1 MKTVGFI
8 ERPIPPR
15 WHTKCKCTRP
25 GRSSLCN
32 FLRIMENVT
41 VTDAADDGTPAMEL
55 ARNLPTLVAQLKALR
70 EDMERKSK
78 LYDALLHAADGCE
91 PKVDRRAASSS
102 SLDQSQSGM
111 RGSIFT
117 PFANSQLDPRASQ
130 MTLEDLSALDAAL
143 DDTHYSNTLVSR
155 QSSIMMRQQQNGYRY
170 SQRGRP
176 QPRPSYSMS
185 QMSMGRVGPDKYTVM
200 WVSGECGISLR
211 NFSRKDNKVGA
222 QIAVL
227 QHADG
232 VTTGISNCR
241 LGDQLVSINDERV
254 DHLKFREIVEKLKT
268 TRRPISLGFRTNQ
281 NVQTSPK
288 AASSPTGS
296 FSSTNGVSRSSN
308 FFSRG
313 SSRSKKPSPSTADR
327 HSVSG
332 GSYSNTNAFFD
343 DDESSDIVHETIDH
357 PGYGDLT
364 NAPLSISRSISAD
377 AVTRSSTGDGLAMV
391 DRSTTTSLQSSTST
405 LSEDV
410 EMWCR
415 EQEEMHSDIIVLL
428 TETVMRCEKL
438 QQENLDQLQNLMQL
452 SVSSPRPSDRSSV
465 ASSYV
470 GTERTSKPDHQD
482 VLDVDAVAPAALA
495 SPTATSPKATSPR
508 A

>member
-1 MKTVGFI
+1 MGATSPALVASDPSHKDGI
-8 ERPIPPR
+8 QSASAP
-15 WHTKCKCTRP
+15 TRSVTL
-25 GRSSLCN
+25 RN
-32 FLRIMENVT
+32 FLRIMENLT
-41 VTDAADDGTPAMEL
+41 RTECADDTATPAAEL
-55 ARNLPTLVAQLKALR
+55 ERNLPDLVTQLKALR
-70 EDMERKSK
+70 DDMERKSK
-78 LYDALLHAADGCE
+78 LYDALLQAVDGCE
-91 PKVDRRAASSS
+91 PSSTRRAGSSS
-102 SLDQSQSGM
+102 ALDQSQSGM

-117 PFANSQLDPRASQ
+117 PFSNSQLDPRASQ
-130 MTLEDLSALDAAL
+130 MTLEDLSALDEAL
-143 DDTHYSNTLVSR
+143 DDTHYTNTLVSR

-185 QMSMGRVGPDKYTVM
+185 QMSMGRMGPDKYTVM

-241 LGDQLVSINDERV
+241 LGDELVSINDERV
-254 DHLKFREIVEKLKT
+254 DNLKFREIVDKLKT

-281 NVQTSPK
+281 NVQTSPRS
-288 AASSPTGS
+288 ASSPTGS
-296 FSSTNGVSRSSN
+296 TSRPSH

-313 SSRSKKPSPSTADR
+313 SSRSKNKASPSPADR

-332 GSYSNTNAFFD
+332 GSHPTTSGFFD

-364 NAPLSISRSISAD
+364 SVPVSISRSTSAD
-377 AVTRSSTGDGLAMV
+377 SVLRSSTGDATATV

-410 EMWCR
+410 EVWCR

-452 SVSSPRPSDRSSV
+452 SASSPSDRSST
-465 ASSYV
+465 ASCLEI
-470 GTERTSKPDHQD
+470 ERSSKTDQE
-482 VLDVDAVAPAALA
+482 VTLDVDAVVSVSA
-495 SPTATSPKATSPR
+495 SPTTSSR

>member
-1 MKTVGFI
+1 
-8 ERPIPPR
+8 
-15 WHTKCKCTRP
+15 
-25 GRSSLCN
+25 
-32 FLRIMENVT
+32 MENLT
-41 VTDAADDGTPAMEL
+41 RTECADDTATPAAEL
-55 ARNLPTLVAQLKALR
+55 ERNLPDLVTQLKALR
-70 EDMERKSK
+70 DDMERKSK
-78 LYDALLHAADGCE
+78 LYDALLQAVDGCE
-91 PKVDRRAASSS
+91 PSSTRRAGSSS
-102 SLDQSQSGM
+102 ALDQSQSGM

-117 PFANSQLDPRASQ
+117 PFSNSQLDPRASQ
-130 MTLEDLSALDAAL
+130 MTLEDLSALDEAL
-143 DDTHYSNTLVSR
+143 DDTHYTNTLVSR
-155 QSSIMMRQQQNGYRY
+155 QSSIMMRQQQNG
-170 SQRGRP
+170 
-176 QPRPSYSMS
+176 
-185 QMSMGRVGPDKYTVM
+185 
-200 WVSGECGISLR
+200 GECGISLR

-241 LGDQLVSINDERV
+241 LGDELVSINDERIV
-254 DHLKFREIVEKLKT
+254 DKLKT

-281 NVQTSPK
+281 NVQTSPRS
-288 AASSPTGS
+288 ASSPTGS
-296 FSSTNGVSRSSN
+296 TSRPSH

-313 SSRSKKPSPSTADR
+313 SSRSKNKASPSPADR

-332 GSYSNTNAFFD
+332 GSHPTTSGFFD

-364 NAPLSISRSISAD
+364 SVPVSISRSTSAD
-377 AVTRSSTGDGLAMV
+377 SVLRSSTGDATATV

-410 EMWCR
+410 EVWCR

-452 SVSSPRPSDRSSV
+452 SASSPSDRSST
-465 ASSYV
+465 ASCLEI
-470 GTERTSKPDHQD
+470 ERSSKTDQE
-482 VLDVDAVAPAALA
+482 VTLDVDAVVSVSA
-495 SPTATSPKATSPR
+495 SPTTSSR

>member
-1 MKTVGFI
+1 
-8 ERPIPPR
+8 
-15 WHTKCKCTRP
+15 
-25 GRSSLCN
+25 
-32 FLRIMENVT
+32 MESPT
-41 VTDAADDGTPAMEL
+41 GADDATPAMEL
-55 ARNLPTLVAQLKALR
+55 ARNLPELVKQLKALR
-70 EDMERKSK
+70 EDMESKSK
-78 LYDALLHAADGCE
+78 LYDALLQASEGLE
-91 PKVDRRAASSS
+91 PNRNGLRSTPSSS
-102 SLDQSQSGM
+102 SLDMSQSGM

-117 PFANSQLDPRASQ
+117 PYANSQLDPRASQ

-155 QSSIMMRQQQNGYRY
+155 QSSIMMRQQQQGYRY

-185 QMSMGRVGPDKYTVM
+185 QMSMGRIGPDNYTVM

-254 DHLKFREIVEKLKT
+254 DRLKFREIVDKLKT
-268 TRRPISLGFRTNQ
+268 TRRPISLGFTTNQ
-281 NVQTSPK
+281 NVQTSPR
-288 AASSPTGS
+288 AASSPTAS
-296 FSSTNGVSRSSN
+296 YSNSTGGSRSSQ

-313 SSRSKKPSPSTADR
+313 SLKGKKKSTPPSSVADR

-332 GSYSNTNAFFD
+332 GSHPKTNGFFD

-357 PGYGDLT
+357 PGYADLT
-364 NAPLSISRSISAD
+364 NAPLPISRSSSAD
-377 AVTRSSTGDGLAMV
+377 ARLSNGEALIQL
-391 DRSTTTSLQSSTST
+391 DRTTTASLQSSTST

-452 SVSSPRPSDRSSV
+452 SVSSPRPSERSST

-470 GTERTSKPDHQD
+470 GTEKISKSDNQSG
-482 VLDVDAVAPAALA
+482 VLDMDAIVPASLT
-495 SPTATSPKATSPR
+495 SPTATTSPR
-508 A
+508 T

>member
-1 MKTVGFI
+1 MSV
-8 ERPIPPR
+8 PPAS
-15 WHTKCKCTRP
+15 P
-25 GRSSLCN
+25 SLHS
-32 FLRIMENVT
+32 LPRIMESSHMET
-41 VTDAADDGTPAMEL
+41 IDDATPAMEL
-55 ARNLPTLVAQLKALR
+55 ARNLPALVTQLKALR

-78 LYDALLHAADGCE
+78 LYDSLLLNTE
-91 PKVDRRAASSS
+91 SNPTTSRATTPSNPMEM
-102 SLDQSQSGM
+102 SQNGM

-143 DDTHYSNTLVSR
+143 DDVNYSNTMVSR
-155 QSSIMMRQQQNGYRY
+155 QSSIMMRQQQQGYRY
-170 SQRGRP
+170 TQRRQNRP
-176 QPRPSYSMS
+176 TYGHVP
-185 QMSMGRVGPDKYTVM
+185 MGRIGPDNYTVM

-254 DHLKFREIVEKLKT
+254 DKLRFREIVDKLKT
-268 TRRPISLGFRTNQ
+268 TRRPISLGFTTNA
-281 NVQTSPK
+281 NVQTSP
-288 AASSPTGS
+288 
-296 FSSTNGVSRSSN
+296 
-308 FFSRG
+308 RG
-313 SSRSKKPSPSTADR
+313 KKKNSSPSTSDR

-332 GSYSNTNAFFD
+332 GSHPMTNEFFD

-357 PGYGDLT
+357 PGYGDPVSLVR
-364 NAPLSISRSISAD
+364 NSSIGEL
-377 AVTRSSTGDGLAMV
+377 AVPTV
-391 DRSTTTSLQSSTST
+391 DRTTTTSVQSSTST
-405 LSEDV
+405 LSDDV

-452 SVSSPRPSDRSSV
+452 SGESPRPSDRSSV
-465 ASSYV
+465 
-470 GTERTSKPDHQD
+470 TSFHAETDKIIKTNNE
-482 VLDVDAVAPAALA
+482 LDSLDTDAVAPAALT
-495 SPTATSPKATSPR
+495 SPTTSPR

>member
-1 MKTVGFI
+1 M
-8 ERPIPPR
+8 ESP
-15 WHTKCKCTRP
+15 TRT
-25 GRSSLCN
+25 
-32 FLRIMENVT
+32 E
-41 VTDAADDGTPAMEL
+41 AADDATPAMEL
-55 ARNLPTLVAQLKALR
+55 ACNLPALVAQLKALR
-70 EDMERKSK
+70 EDMERKSR
-78 LYDALLHAADGCE
+78 LYDALLQATDGCE
-91 PKVDRRAASSS
+91 PNLTRRAASSS

-143 DDTHYSNTLVSR
+143 DDTRYSNTLVSR

-176 QPRPSYSMS
+176 QTRPSYSMS
-185 QMSMGRVGPDKYTVM
+185 QMSMGRNTPDKYTVM

-241 LGDQLVSINDERV
+241 LGDQLASINEERV
-254 DHLKFREIVEKLKT
+254 DYLRFREIVEKLKT

-281 NVQTSPK
+281 NVQTSPR

-296 FSSTNGVSRSSN
+296 FSSSNGGSRSSH

-313 SSRSKKPSPSTADR
+313 SSRAKNKASLSTEDR

-332 GSYSNTNAFFD
+332 GSHPITNGFFD

-364 NAPLSISRSISAD
+364 NAPVAISRSTSAD
-377 AVTRSSTGDGLAMV
+377 AVMRSSTGDGTAMV
-391 DRSTTTSLQSSTST
+391 DRSTTTSLLSSTST

-410 EMWCR
+410 ELWCR

-452 SVSSPRPSDRSSV
+452 SASGPSDRSSA

-470 GTERTSKPDHQD
+470 GTERTSKTEHQD
-482 VLDVDAVAPAALA
+482 VLDVDAVVPAALP
-495 SPTATSPKATSPR
+495 SPTSTSPR

>member
-1 MKTVGFI
+1 MQS
-8 ERPIPPR
+8 P
-15 WHTKCKCTRP
+15 TRP
-25 GRSSLCN
+25 
-32 FLRIMENVT
+32 
-41 VTDAADDGTPAMEL
+41 ADVAPAMEL
-55 ARNLPTLVAQLKALR
+55 ACNLPALVAQLKALR

-78 LYDALLHAADGCE
+78 LYDALLLTAAERLE
-91 PKVDRRAASSS
+91 PNPNAAPAPFSSS
-102 SLDQSQSGM
+102 PLDMSQSGM

-130 MTLEDLSALDAAL
+130 MSLEDLSALDAAL
-143 DDTHYSNTLVSR
+143 DDDARYANTLVSR
-155 QSSIMMRQQQNGYRY
+155 QSSLMMRQQQQQGFRY

-176 QPRPSYSMS
+176 QPHPTHSMPNLAA
-185 QMSMGRVGPDKYTVM
+185 GRAGPDKYSVM

-241 LGDQLVSINDERV
+241 LGDQLVSVNDEQVGQLR
-254 DHLKFREIVEKLKT
+254 FREIVQKLKT
-268 TRRPISLGFRTNQ
+268 TRRPISLGFLTNP
-281 NVQTSPK
+281 NVQTSPR
-288 AASSPTGS
+288 AASSPTAS
-296 FSSTNGVSRSSN
+296 FSSSTGESRSSHL
-308 FFSRG
+308 FSRG
-313 SSRSKKPSPSTADR
+313 GGSKQKKRGAAATSAAER

-332 GSYSNTNAFFD
+332 GSHHKTNGLFD

-364 NAPLSISRSISAD
+364 GAPLPISRSISAD
-377 AVTRSSTGDGLAMV
+377 AVGARSSIGDAAV
-391 DRSTTTSLQSSTST
+391 TADRITTMSLQSSTST
-405 LSEDV
+405 LSEDI

-438 QQENLDQLQNLMQL
+438 QQENMDQLQNLMQL
-452 SVSSPRPSDRSSV
+452 SASSPHPSDRSSA
-465 ASSYV
+465 ASSYA
-470 GTERTSKPDHQD
+470 GTEKTGNSDNRSE
-482 VLDVDAVAPAALA
+482 VLDADAVVPAALT
-495 SPTATSPKATSPR
+495 SPTTSAPR
-508 A
+508 E

>member
-1 MKTVGFI
+1 M
-8 ERPIPPR
+8 ESP
-15 WHTKCKCTRP
+15 TRT
-25 GRSSLCN
+25 
-32 FLRIMENVT
+32 E
-41 VTDAADDGTPAMEL
+41 AADDATPAMEL
-55 ARNLPTLVAQLKALR
+55 ACNLPALVAQLKALR
-70 EDMERKSK
+70 EDMERKSR
-78 LYDALLHAADGCE
+78 LYDALLQATDGCE
-91 PKVDRRAASSS
+91 PNLTRHAASSS

-143 DDTHYSNTLVSR
+143 DDTRYSNTLT
-155 QSSIMMRQQQNGYRY
+155 
-170 SQRGRP
+170 
-176 QPRPSYSMS
+176 RPSYSMS
-185 QMSMGRVGPDKYTVM
+185 QMSMGRNTPDKYTVM

-241 LGDQLVSINDERV
+241 LGDQLASINEERV
-254 DHLKFREIVEKLKT
+254 DHLRFREIVEKLKT

-281 NVQTSPK
+281 NVQTSPR

-296 FSSTNGVSRSSN
+296 FSSSNGGSRSSH

-313 SSRSKKPSPSTADR
+313 SSRAKNKASLSTEDR

-332 GSYSNTNAFFD
+332 GSHPITNGFFD
-343 DDESSDIVHETIDH
+343 DDESSDFVHETIDH
-357 PGYGDLT
+357 PGYGDLS
-364 NAPLSISRSISAD
+364 NAPVAISRSTSAD
-377 AVTRSSTGDGLAMV
+377 AVMRSSTGDGTTMV

-452 SVSSPRPSDRSSV
+452 SASSPSDRSSA

-470 GTERTSKPDHQD
+470 GNERTSKTEHQD
-482 VLDVDAVAPAALA
+482 VLDVDAVVPAALP
-495 SPTATSPKATSPR
+495 SPTSTSPR